1 MIYRIL
7 IIMKSDNGNLSSKVI
22 EFSSYSGVDAALTE
36 LTKRVNSQESCI
48 VEVVKLF
55 QINNTGGYYVN
66 NN

>member
-55 QINNTGGYYVN
+55 
-66 NN
+66 

>member
-1 MIYRIL
+1 MYKIL
-7 IIMKSDNGNLSSKVI
+7 VIMKTNSSNLSSKVI

-55 QINNTGGYYVN
+55 
-66 NN
+66 